1 MVINIGHSICWDI
14 NPMLVHLFINKY
26 LLAFINQHINPNK
39 IQITML
45 NIMQLDVT
53 TTQTLLEAG
62 IFGFPRRAKPSAAA

>member
-45 NIMQLDVT
+45 NIMQLDVCYVV
-53 TTQTLLEAG
+53 
-62 IFGFPRRAKPSAAA
+62 K

>member
-1 MVINIGHSICWDI
+1 MLHFFHVYKSKWLISPLVYCPMVINMGHSICWDI

-45 NIMQLDVT
+45 NIMQLDVC
-53 TTQTLLEAG
+53 
-62 IFGFPRRAKPSAAA
+62 